1 MGLLTGATRRCRK
14 RKVGGKQG
22 GEGNGRVG
30 GNERGWKGVVRLRGV
45 GMKLRCIVKVWRL
58 AGGRSKIVKEAARGN
73 TWRGS
78 HDRHSWEWG
87 LGGGGG
93 GG

>member
-1 MGLLTGATRRCRK
+1 
-14 RKVGGKQG
+14 
-22 GEGNGRVG
+22 
-30 GNERGWKGVVRLRGV
+30 
-45 GMKLRCIVKVWRL
+45 MKLRCIVKVWRL

-87 LGGGGG
+87 VGWGLEPPRSKFRLHSLLAVLVKLDLGPCREL
-93 GG
+93 